1 MTNNQSNELRE
12 EIATLSVDGHQLQ
25 NYLGSQHVD
34 MLVEYIQDR
43 ERQAEGRG
51 RVAVLSSLKEWA
63 DDTELTYNN
72 FLRDELEK
80 LEQLKGDKS

>member
-1 MTNNQSNELRE
+1 
-12 EIATLSVDGHQLQ
+12 
-25 NYLGSQHVD
+25 